1 MQRKRECKIAIAY
14 QWALIYNP
22 HYKVNH
28 WLNKNVQ
35 EVYDEDF
42 KLIWTVIFGVQFKPN
57 EYWALAV

>member
-1 MQRKRECKIAIAY
+1 MFIYLNRMTVQMQRKRECKIAIAY

-42 KLIWTVIFGVQFKPN
+42 KLI
-57 EYWALAV
+57 